1 MVLDNSLDLS
11 CTVGKMLATSSGQH
25 NGRKKEQRVHLMQP
39 KVRVR
44 GAPGWAKDLK
54 LQNPKPGPI
63 SVDDISWKEITEYS
77 MYHDVAAIPAAR
89 LEDFLDGEEVR
100 GSTCL
105 LLKDCGV
112 ENQLTCCDIYVCF
125 YGKLKGTRMR
135 ARAHGQAAWDAVVM
149 SGSNDAVAL
158 GKSCK
163 VGCNH
168 HFQVKGYKDI
178 PDVRFI
184 KFTHNG
190 DRSSMHHSKH
200 EGRTDHVPH
209 TDEVLSMVDNHLK
222 ARCGLRVIQSGVS
235 TISSCRHICSRV
247 SVLIDSDIFESVH
260 SAPLNVTNRR
270 ALFAAVRFYVLEQ
283 LGMAMSTDTEEIA
296 AAVQKSKH
304 VRDYHIT
311 PDFIRHRR
319 EKVTDQS
326 WKQHSQDAKS
336 VKMAV
341 RSICE
346 LLRLACPG
354 MQGIQTNDL
363 QLPAYVQYAK
373 DQTLP
378 HMDRSWLRCEI
389 DDEGHRVV
397 IVLAKP
403 QMRQDAVKYGQGRA
417 LYMDAT
423 HGLQKY
429 GLKLVTVLVK
439 DHEGRGMAHCFT
451 RVVPKAYIQAHS
463 VSSSTSM
470 HNSQFEFAP
479 TAVTVRTNCSHSSHH
494 LQVALFSG
502 QLYDQRQRM
511 FS

>member
-1 MVLDNSLDLS
+1 LQL
-11 CTVGKMLATSSGQH
+11 C
-25 NGRKKEQRVHLMQP
+25 VHFF
-39 KVRVR
+39 
-44 GAPGWAKDLK
+44 
-54 LQNPKPGPI
+54 
-63 SVDDISWKEITEYS
+63 
-77 MYHDVAAIPAAR
+77 AA
-89 LEDFLDGEEVR
+89 
-100 GSTCL
+100 
-105 LLKDCGV
+105 
-112 ENQLTCCDIYVCF
+112 
-125 YGKLKGTRMR
+125 
-135 ARAHGQAAWDAVVM
+135 
-149 SGSNDAVAL
+149 
-158 GKSCK
+158 
-163 VGCNH
+163 
-168 HFQVKGYKDI
+168 
-178 PDVRFI
+178 
-184 KFTHNG
+184 
-190 DRSSMHHSKH
+190 
-200 EGRTDHVPH
+200 
-209 TDEVLSMVDNHLK
+209 
-222 ARCGLRVIQSGVS
+222 
-235 TISSCRHICSRV
+235 
-247 SVLIDSDIFESVH
+247 VH

-270 ALFAAVRFYVLEQ
+270 ALCAAVRFYVLEQ

-451 RVVPKAYIQAHS
+451 SVMPKEYIQAHS
-463 VSSSTSM
+463 VSSCTPCICHSS
-470 HNSQFEFAP
+470 HQLQSQFAP
-479 TAVTVRTNCSHSSHH
+479 TAFTVRTIFRSPHSLGNCTVIGRGCFRDNPAGSQGYMHH
-494 LQVALFSG
+494 HRRRAFRT
-502 QLYDQRQRM
+502 QLCPCRLLHR
-511 FS
+511 